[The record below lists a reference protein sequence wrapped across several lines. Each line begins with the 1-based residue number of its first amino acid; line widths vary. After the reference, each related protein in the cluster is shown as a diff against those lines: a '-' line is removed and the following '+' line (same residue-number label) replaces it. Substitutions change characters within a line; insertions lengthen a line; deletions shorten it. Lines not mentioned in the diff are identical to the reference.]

1 MQGMKLYNYLIEG
14 HDYFNS
20 NEGIRFAI
28 QERKRDIAS
37 MNLMHEVG
45 RQIEELDGQW
55 RKDILKENH
64 FIGGRNIMEAVA
76 REE

>member
-28 QERKRDIAS
+28 QERKRDIVS
-37 MNLMHEVG
+37 MNLMHVVD

-55 RKDILKENH
+55 RKDILKDNH
-64 FIGGRNIMEAVA
+64 FIEGRKIIEAVA
-76 REE
+76 KEE